1 MNNTHYLKGIPMASG
16 AIALAAPVQADDA
29 ADRVITLD
37 TITVTTTKTENAVV
51 DQLAGA
57 SVVTRTDLD
66 RIQPDRIS
74 DALVGV
80 PGLEVSEDGDDPA
93 SSINIRGL
101 QDFGRVNVMIE
112 GARQNFQRSDHGA
125 DGTFYLEPELIK
137 RVDIVR
143 GPVATIYGSGAIG
156 GVVNFLLKDPED
168 IVEPGETWALQ
179 SKAGYTTN
187 EDGILISTTGA
198 VQPSEAGGI
207 LGNIVYRDDG
217 EYRDGSGDVVRNS
230 DENILSTLIKG
241 RFRPADGHIIEASYT
256 HQDADYT
263 TRIVRPTGKVT
274 ARGTTTKDDTA
285 TVKWQY
291 DAPDNP
297 LIDWSLSTYYTT
309 TESNQKLLLSGGT
322 STVGSKR
329 EFRIRTGGAD
339 FHNTS
344 EFHTGS
350 IAHALTIGGDIFRD
364 KIRVEDGDPAG
375 GADEFTPTGK
385 QIAYGAFIQDEIE
398 VTDRLELVGALRF
411 DGYELSGGGKKSTG
425 TRISPKI
432 TVGITPFRG
441 IQFYAGH
448 AEGYRAPAVTEAFNS
463 GTHPAPPAFAITPN
477 PNLKP
482 ETAQNYEPGV
492 NLKFDGIVADGDA
505 FRAKATVFRNEVK
518 NYIDAFLTGFMP
530 AGCFRPPFNTCGT
543 FQYQN
548 ISKARLEGA
557 EVEATYDAGTHFAQV
572 AYTHIRGDDLAA
584 DVPLTS
590 VNPDKLVTTAG
601 LRFLEERLTIA
612 DRWTMVDAQN
622 RLPGVNRTGG
632 VVVARGSHDPVDL
645 FATYDHNRYFSTA
658 ITLKNILD
666 ESYTKYLNL
675 DPSPGLTAGI
685 SATIKLGG

>member
-1 MNNTHYLKGIPMASG
+1 MNKTHYLRGILMASS
-16 AIALAAPVQADDA
+16 AIALVTPAQADDA

-37 TITVTTTKTENAVV
+37 TITVTTTKTEDAVV

-74 DALVGV
+74 DALVSV

-125 DGTFYLEPELIK
+125 NGTFYLEPELIK

-179 SKAGYTTN
+179 TKAGYTSN

-198 VQPSEAGGI
+198 VQPSEAGGV

-217 EYRDGSGDVVRNS
+217 EYKDGSGDVVRNS
-230 DENILSTLIKG
+230 DENILSALIKG
-241 RFRPADGHIIEASYT
+241 KFRPADGHIIEASYT
-256 HQDADYT
+256 YQDADYT
-263 TRIVRPTGKVT
+263 TRSVGTTGTIT
-274 ARGTTTKDDTA
+274 ARDTKTEDDTA
-285 TVKWQY
+285 TVKWHY

-297 LIDWSLSTYYTT
+297 LVDWSVSTYYTST
-309 TESNQKLLLSGGT
+309 KSDQTLLSGTGT
-322 STVGSKR
+322 AGSER
-329 EFRIRTGGAD
+329 QFRIRTAGTD

-344 EFHTGS
+344 EFFTGS
-350 IAHALTIGGDIFRD
+350 IAHAVTIGGDIFRD
-364 KIRVEDGDPAG
+364 KIKVEDGDPAG
-375 GADEFTPTGK
+375 SADEFTPTGK
-385 QIAYGAFIQDEIE
+385 RIAYGAFIQDEIE
-398 VTDRLELVGALRF
+398 VTDWLEFIGALRF
-411 DGYELSGGGKKSTG
+411 DGYELSGGGNKSTG
-425 TRISPKI
+425 TRISPKV
-432 TVGITPFRG
+432 TVGITPFQG
-441 IQFYAGH
+441 IQFYASY

-463 GTHPAPPAFAITPN
+463 GTHPVPPAFVITPN

-482 ETAQNYEPGV
+482 ETAQNYELGV
-492 NLKFDGIVADGDA
+492 NLKFDDIVTDGDA
-505 FRAKATVFRNEVK
+505 FRAKATIFRNEVK
-518 NYIDAFLTGFMP
+518 NYIDAFLTGFIP
-530 AGCFRPPFNTCGT
+530 ATCFGFPFNTCGT

-548 ISKARLEGA
+548 ISKARLEGV
-557 EVEATYDAGTHFAQV
+557 EVEATYDAGTHFAQM
-572 AYTHIRGDDLAA
+572 AYTRIRGDDLAA
-584 DVPLTS
+584 DVPLIS
-590 VNPDKLVTTAG
+590 VHPDKLVTTVG
-601 LRFLEERLTIA
+601 LRFLEERLTIGG
-612 DRWTMVDAQN
+612 RWTMVDAQN
-622 RLPGVNRTGG
+622 RLPGVDRTGG

-658 ITLKNILD
+658 ITLKNIFD

-675 DPSPGLTAGI
+675 DPSPGFTAGI